1 MDREQK
7 KVLEKCNRLIEPEYF
22 NWIGTV
28 NQKAI
33 EKVLNMLKEK
43 DIQNKIIDLM
53 LDDLN
58 VNGYPKEEL
67 YNSYK
72 HRADAILK
80 EE

>member
-7 KVLEKCNRLIEPEYF
+7 KVLEKCNRLIETEYF

-43 DIQNKIIDLM
+43 RHTK
-53 LDDLN
+53 
-58 VNGYPKEEL
+58 
-67 YNSYK
+67 
-72 HRADAILK
+72 
-80 EE
+80 

>member
-7 KVLEKCNRLIEPEYF
+7 KVLEKCNRLIETEYF

-58 VNGYPKEEL
+58 VNGHPKEEL

>member
-1 MDREQK
+1 MAETIQLGCAGECK
-7 KVLEKCNRLIEPEYF
+7 WHWYNVLKDLVVQ
-22 NWIGTV
+22 GG
-28 NQKAI
+28 
-33 EKVLNMLKEK
+33 LKEK